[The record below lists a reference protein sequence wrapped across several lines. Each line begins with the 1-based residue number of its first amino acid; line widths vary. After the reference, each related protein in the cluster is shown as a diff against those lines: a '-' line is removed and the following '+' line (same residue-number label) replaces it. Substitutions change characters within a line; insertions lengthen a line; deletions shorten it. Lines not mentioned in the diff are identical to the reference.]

1 MKLKQIPYLLC
12 ISLIFF
18 SACSSPRPT
27 IKLGYV
33 GGLSGSGASLGI
45 DGMYGAQLAVE
56 IINSQGGIYD
66 QELELIIKNDQNSPQ
81 QALKV
86 DLELIEEGCNI
97 IIGHMISSV
106 AINTVPL
113 INDSKALMI
122 SPTIAKDELSQLD
135 DHFIRLIPS
144 NVTQANLLSET
155 IIELGVANL
164 GILYSNN
171 NMLFADTFI
180 QAINSRVI
188 DSKTKVVAN
197 IGFDLD
203 ADLNYGQLVSELR
216 DLNVD
221 GLLIIASGDVVATFA
236 QYFSLLSY
244 KPKVFLPAWAM
255 TNDLIIR
262 GGKTV
267 EDYYGVNYIPLNS
280 LNPTFQGFKA
290 RFQEKYGTEPTFGA
304 IMAYESV
311 MLVAHAMISSR
322 STDPLVIKDT
332 IIEGDAYHGLF
343 GDLLIDDYGDAIR
356 TISLFRIQKGRFEMV
371 QP

>member
-1 MKLKQIPYLLC
+1 MKLKQVLYPVIV
-12 ISLIFF
+12 SLIFF
-18 SACSSPRPT
+18 SACSSPKES

-33 GGLSGSGASLGI
+33 GGLSGSGSSLGI

-56 IINSQGGIYD
+56 IINSQGGIYNR
-66 QELELIIKNDQNSPQ
+66 ELELSIKNDQNSPEH
-81 QALKV
+81 ALTV
-86 DLELIEEGCNI
+86 DKELIKEGCSI

-106 AINTVPL
+106 AINTVPF
-113 INDSKALMI
+113 INETNALMI
-122 SPTIAKDELSQLD
+122 SPTIAKDELTQID

-155 IIELGVANL
+155 IIQLGVTNL

-171 NMLFADTFI
+171 NMLFAETFI
-180 QAINSRVI
+180 QAINGSVI
-188 DSKTKVVAN
+188 NSETKVVAN

-203 ADLNYGQLVSELR
+203 GELNYDQLITELM

-221 GLLIIASGDVVATFA
+221 GLVIIASGDIVATLA

-255 TNDLIIR
+255 TNDLIIK

-280 LNPTFQGFKA
+280 LNPAFQGFKA
-290 RFQEKYGTEPTFGA
+290 KFQEKYGTEPTFGA

-322 STDPLVIKDT
+322 STDPMVIKDT
-332 IIEGDAYHGLF
+332 IIEGDGYHGLF
-343 GDLLIDDYGDAIR
+343 GDLLIDEYGDAIR
-356 TISLFRIQKGRFEMV
+356 NISLFRIQNGRFEMV
-371 QP
+371 KP